1 MTWFGIVARGS
12 PDITHAS
19 VASVTRL
26 RRQKKNVINSVRA
39 AVLHGYHA
47 DTLINEYFQP
57 RLDASR
63 AVTNYTVVT
72 RSLTPLDICSN
83 PILSNIR
90 PLEDGKTHLSKQ
102 GDKNETSVMIR

>member
-1 MTWFGIVARGS
+1 MGDWGIGEIGKGGGDSLMTWFGIVARGS

-47 DTLINEYFQP
+47 DTLMSIS
-57 RLDASR
+57 SR
-63 AVTNYTVVT
+63 VLMLHV
-72 RSLTPLDICSN
+72 L
-83 PILSNIR
+83 
-90 PLEDGKTHLSKQ
+90 
-102 GDKNETSVMIR
+102 